1 MTHSKNLII
10 KVCGMREADNIRA
23 VDELASVD
31 WMGFIF
37 YPRSSRHVSQVPAF
51 MPEHTKR
58 VGVFVNATA
67 NEILEHLS
75 LFSLDLIQLHG
86 HESADFCR
94 ELRALLPEG
103 TGIIKMVQVGSIDD
117 LQRATEYEGTVDYL
131 LFETRCEGYG
141 GSGQQF
147 DWRILDDYHG
157 RTPFLLTGGIGPC
170 DADKMLSFSHPM
182 MAGIDLNSKFE
193 SAPAMKDVKMLKDFT
208 ERLRQG

>member
-51 MPEHTKR
+51 MPENTKR

-86 HESADFCR
+86 HESADFCS

-103 TGIIKMVQVGSIDD
+103 TGIIKMVQVVSIDD

-157 RTPFLLTGGIGPC
+157 RTPFLLTGGIGPD
-170 DADKMLSFSHPM
+170 DAEKLLSFSHPM
-182 MAGIDLNSKFE
+182 MAGFDLNSKFE

>member
-37 YPRSSRHVSQVPAF
+37 YPPSSRHVSQVPAF
-51 MPEHTKR
+51 MPENTKR

-67 NEILEHLS
+67 NEILERLS

-86 HESADFCR
+86 HESADFCS

-117 LQRATEYEGTVDYL
+117 LQRATEYEGAVDYL
-131 LFETRCEGYG
+131 LFETRCKGYG

-157 RTPFLLTGGIGPC
+157 RTPFLLTGGIGPR
-170 DADKMLSFSHPM
+170 DADKLLSFSHPM
-182 MAGIDLNSKFE
+182 MEGIDLNSKFE

>member
-51 MPEHTKR
+51 MPENTKR

-103 TGIIKMVQVGSIDD
+103 TGIIKMVQVVSIDD

-147 DWRILDDYHG
+147 DWHILDDYHG
-157 RTPFLLTGGIGPC
+157 RTPFLLTGGIGPD
-170 DADKMLSFSHPM
+170 DAEKLLSFSHPM